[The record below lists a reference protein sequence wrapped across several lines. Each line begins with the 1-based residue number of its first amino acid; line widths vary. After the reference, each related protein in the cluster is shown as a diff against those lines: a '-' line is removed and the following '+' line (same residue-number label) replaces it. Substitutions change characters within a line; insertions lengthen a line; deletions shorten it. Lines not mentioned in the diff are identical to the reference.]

1 MTRQPSRKQPW
12 HTADRRVT
20 RSPERPNESINAAHI
35 EAALRGIR
43 G

>member
-1 MTRQPSRKQPW
+1 MTRQPSPKQPW
-12 HTADRRVT
+12 HTAERRVT
-20 RSPERPNESINAAHI
+20 RSPERPNEPISSAHI